1 LAKKSNSAASED
13 VALLDGLR
21 KALAGPKPLGGKGD
35 CLFPGK
41 KLEKAAQEAVDR
53 GYIMTRTKTIP
64 AAGRKKAQDVV
75 VAELTEKGRQFVL
88 DTDSPKAILQA
99 LLPSVQSL
107 AAEHTQQRQVDAL
120 HAELQKTTQECVKA
134 IEKAFAKMEAAV
146 AKALPAPVT
155 GPSFDA
161 QPLLNAL
168 QQTLA
173 RVTAPSSAGTNVA
186 PPAPPT
192 PPVRPPDQPKPPAES
207 TSRITSEQLRQA
219 LRQAYDHLCLFVE
232 FRDKLVEIPRL
243 YHETVRHLPGV
254 SVERF
259 HRELDALSAEWK
271 VELHKLNEVHAA
283 KERELAIERDDRL
296 YYYVFWK

>member
-1 LAKKSNSAASED
+1 
-13 VALLDGLR
+13 
-21 KALAGPKPLGGKGD
+21 
-35 CLFPGK
+35 
-41 KLEKAAQEAVDR
+41 
-53 GYIMTRTKTIP
+53 
-64 AAGRKKAQDVV
+64 
-75 VAELTEKGRQFVL
+75 
-88 DTDSPKAILQA
+88 
-99 LLPSVQSL
+99 
-107 AAEHTQQRQVDAL
+107 
-120 HAELQKTTQECVKA
+120 VKA
-134 IEKAFAKMEAAV
+134 IEKAFAKMEAVV
-146 AKALPAPVT
+146 AKALPAPAV
-155 GPSFDA
+155 GSSFDA

-173 RVTAPSSAGTNVA
+173 RVTAPSSAGANVA

-192 PPVRPPDQPKPPAES
+192 PPVRPPDQPKPPTE
-207 TSRITSEQLRQA
+207 TSASITSERLRQA

-243 YHETVRHLPGV
+243 YHETVRRLPGV

-259 HRELDALSAEWK
+259 HRELEALRDEWK